1 MLFVCINHF
10 PQFTPFLLGLFKSVK
25 EELSCSSCNVFM
37 QIMLFGESL
46 NFQIHENHR
55 YLNVSVWSKSENGT
69 KLVGRGD
76 RDVLLGHISIPLSSI
91 ASECC
96 ATKLGHHIKS
106 YFLLPPEP
114 DIAMR

>member
-1 MLFVCINHF
+1 MFLQIVLFD
-10 PQFTPFLLGLFKSVK
+10 
-25 EELSCSSCNVFM
+25 
-37 QIMLFGESL
+37 ESL
-46 NFQIHENHR
+46 TVQIHENHR
-55 YLNVSVWSKSENGT
+55 YLHVSVWSKSETGT
-69 KLVGRGD
+69 KPAGRGD

-114 DIAMR
+114 HMAMR

>member
-1 MLFVCINHF
+1 MFLQIVLFD
-10 PQFTPFLLGLFKSVK
+10 
-25 EELSCSSCNVFM
+25 
-37 QIMLFGESL
+37 ESL
-46 NFQIHENHR
+46 TFQIHEQHR

-69 KLVGRGD
+69 KVVGRWD

-91 ASECC
+91 TSECC

-114 DIAMR
+114 HIAMM